1 MRGSSNWKP
10 PKTVAFASLL
20 CMLMLGGE
28 IFSGSKN
35 PLSLVFYCFLPAVIW
50 MIVNGQNRN
59 AELIEELKTKVDRLE
74 ESHRPSRSA

>member
-1 MRGSSNWKP
+1 
-10 PKTVAFASLL
+10 
-20 CMLMLGGE
+20 MLMLGGE

-74 ESHRPSRSA
+74 ESHRPSRSAQ